1 MLRHPAREGRHLE
14 AILKAE
20 QIGGLGSE
28 MRSRKASG
36 GRHRVIPDVVWCGAR
51 GCGSQ
56 PRTRAAAGLRPAGHY
71 EPPARSWLTTGI
83 AGESAAR
90 RRDKNAA
97 VERRKASIP
106 RRHLRRLR
114 KLSAAQGMRRRKAE
128 VGAPFGAPLPSL
140 SRGRNEEAGEPG
152 AFQTIR
158 VAERWLCFTMRD
170 ISEN

>member
-97 VERRKASIP
+97 SGAPKGERPSP
-106 RRHLRRLR
+106 RAHRTQGAVDTKVR
-114 KLSAAQGMRRRKAE
+114 LSALRSPHL
-128 VGAPFGAPLPSL
+128 V
-140 SRGRNEEAGEPG
+140 SRG
-152 AFQTIR
+152 
-158 VAERWLCFTMRD
+158 D
-170 ISEN
+170 I